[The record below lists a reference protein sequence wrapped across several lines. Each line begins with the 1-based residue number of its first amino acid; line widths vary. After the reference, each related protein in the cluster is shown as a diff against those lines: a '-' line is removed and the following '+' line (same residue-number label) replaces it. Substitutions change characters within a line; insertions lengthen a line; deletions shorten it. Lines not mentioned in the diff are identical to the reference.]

1 MFLGH
6 GILDIEL
13 GLTHIWLENKLRGA
27 VSGITSTTYKLK
39 TAKPAMI
46 KKNVSHVPVSSKSL
60 RWDAC
65 ANSATCPSI
74 ADHGKSSRR
83 LILDPSV
90 PSKSNGPNIA
100 ASRPQ
105 AKQSPQPK
113 VLASMRRC

>member
-46 KKNVSHVPVSSKSL
+46 KKKREPRASKFQRAL
-60 RWDAC
+60 DGMHAQ
-65 ANSATCPSI
+65 
-74 ADHGKSSRR
+74 
-83 LILDPSV
+83 ILLP
-90 PSKSNGPNIA
+90 
-100 ASRPQ
+100 
-105 AKQSPQPK
+105 
-113 VLASMRRC
+113 VLALPIMENLAEG